1 MPDFRDR
8 LTGKAGFLTYEDEED
23 TTSTVPIDIPLTS
36 WSVRIV
42 KSFQDKT
49 SSENYDS
56 ETNLIYPKQVE
67 VAVAT
72 EGVIT
77 GRFRL
82 SVIPVTFIAAMYSGD
97 IVPKI
102 SLYFTPTEKL
112 GSGYFSVADFDTEVP
127 QDDTVNF
134 TCRIISYGKFPRD
147 SRALHDRS

>member
-134 TCRIISYGKFPRD
+134 TCRTISDGKPQAAPTAFIPGD
-147 SRALHDRS
+147 

>member
-134 TCRIISYGKFPRD
+134 TCRIISYGKFQTETTAYIPGD
-147 SRALHDRS
+147 